1 VKSTFR
7 QSFVRDL
14 RKIKDETTLERVRQV
29 IAQVDEARA
38 LTDVKDMTKLSGSNK
53 FYRIRIGDYRIGIV
67 VETETVEFVRCLNR
81 REIYR
86 FFP

>member
-1 VKSTFR
+1 MKSTFR